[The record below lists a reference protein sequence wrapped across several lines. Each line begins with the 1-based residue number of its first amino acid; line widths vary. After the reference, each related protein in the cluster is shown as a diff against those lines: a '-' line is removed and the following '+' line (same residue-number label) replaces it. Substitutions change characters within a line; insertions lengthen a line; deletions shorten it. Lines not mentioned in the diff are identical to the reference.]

1 MAIQIIIEILIVL
14 LGCCGLVMH
23 SGWLTQKPR
32 KDFFRYYT
40 NLSNLL
46 VVMFYLI
53 RIVVR
58 ITGNY
63 DGFFG
68 KIVFSELWFYSVT
81 MSIFLTF
88 GIYHFVLMPSFRKAP
103 PDSPEFKF
111 SHTFS
116 NYLVHYVV
124 PLLSLLNWLIFSDKD
139 KLQYQ
144 WGLIWTVIP
153 VIYLVYSTIRGLR
166 GDIFENTNSAYP
178 YDFMDLGK
186 YGWPVFLRNCL
197 VVTVVF
203 VAAGCLLIFIRKL
216 F

>member
-1 MAIQIIIEILIVL
+1 MAVQIIIEVLVVLI
-14 LGCCGLVMH
+14 GCCGLVMH
-23 SGWLTQKPR
+23 SGWLSGKPR

-46 VVMFYLI
+46 VVMFYLA

-58 ITGNY
+58 ISGNY

-88 GIYHFVLMPSFRKAP
+88 GIYHFLLMPSFRNAP

-111 SHTFS
+111 SHSLS

-124 PLLSLLNWLIFSDKD
+124 PLLSMLNWLIFANKAALEY
-139 KLQYQ
+139 K
-144 WGLIWTVIP
+144 WALIWIVIP
-153 VIYLVYSTIRGLR
+153 LIYVIYSTIRGLH

-178 YDFMDLGK
+178 YDFMDIGK
-186 YGWPVFLRNCL
+186 YGWAKFIRNCL
-197 VVTVVF
+197 VITVIFIIVGLF
-203 VAAGCLLIFIRKL
+203 FIFIRKTI
-216 F
+216 